1 MTYLQSK
8 PILASIAGMVASP
21 MSMSPSSSC
30 ASSEETCSTEDYFN
44 KDIHQNIVNTM
55 KQLQRGAKA
64 ISVTFS
70 TIDKHLSSKNLGHLG
85 KTVQALLN
93 QVQKY
98 VYDYNMGRMGQG
110 NSNSSQT
117 GSDFLSDSFKNHE
130 WNFPGL
136 RKNVAASPSEQQ
148 NSIEQEIKSAD
159 QDGIK
164 EIVLLQQRTVLQ
176 AVDRLK
182 LCAHRSQY
190 SSSQPLAEMTKILSQ
205 LRKTFEGM
213 VDKMFIKELRPLV
226 REIDH
231 PTSSVGVR
239 S

>member
-1 MTYLQSK
+1 MFPKIQEDLTHS
-8 PILASIAGMVASP
+8 ASSYF
-21 MSMSPSSSC
+21 SFFYHFNLFFSFSPS
-30 ASSEETCSTEDYFN
+30 FF
-44 KDIHQNIVNTM
+44 H
-55 KQLQRGAKA
+55 R
-64 ISVTFS
+64 
-70 TIDKHLSSKNLGHLG
+70 HLSSKNLGHLG

-110 NSNSSQT
+110 NSNSSQIS

-130 WNFPGL
+130 WNFRGL

-176 AVDRLK
+176 VIKNICLLRLCK
-182 LCAHRSQY
+182 L
-190 SSSQPLAEMTKILSQ
+190 
-205 LRKTFEGM
+205 
-213 VDKMFIKELRPLV
+213 
-226 REIDH
+226 
-231 PTSSVGVR
+231 
-239 S
+239 

>member
-1 MTYLQSK
+1 MFPKIQEDLTHS
-8 PILASIAGMVASP
+8 ASSYF
-21 MSMSPSSSC
+21 SFFYHLFFFSFSPS
-30 ASSEETCSTEDYFN
+30 FF
-44 KDIHQNIVNTM
+44 H
-55 KQLQRGAKA
+55 R
-64 ISVTFS
+64 
-70 TIDKHLSSKNLGHLG
+70 HLSSKKNLGHLG

-110 NSNSSQT
+110 NSNSSQIS

-176 AVDRLK
+176 VIKNSCLLTYLLHTVI
-182 LCAHRSQY
+182 LC
-190 SSSQPLAEMTKILSQ
+190 
-205 LRKTFEGM
+205 
-213 VDKMFIKELRPLV
+213 D
-226 REIDH
+226 
-231 PTSSVGVR
+231 
-239 S
+239 

>member
-1 MTYLQSK
+1 MFA
-8 PILASIAGMVASP
+8 ILNVTLRKKYDNQGQYFRKFKRILPTVQVHISP
-21 MSMSPSSSC
+21 FFIILHFFFSFSPS
-30 ASSEETCSTEDYFN
+30 FF
-44 KDIHQNIVNTM
+44 H
-55 KQLQRGAKA
+55 R
-64 ISVTFS
+64 
-70 TIDKHLSSKNLGHLG
+70 HLSSKNLGHLG

-110 NSNSSQT
+110 NSNSSQIS

-176 AVDRLK
+176 VIKNIILLRLCK
-182 LCAHRSQY
+182 L
-190 SSSQPLAEMTKILSQ
+190 
-205 LRKTFEGM
+205 
-213 VDKMFIKELRPLV
+213 
-226 REIDH
+226 
-231 PTSSVGVR
+231 
-239 S
+239 

>member
-1 MTYLQSK
+1 M
-8 PILASIAGMVASP
+8 
-21 MSMSPSSSC
+21 
-30 ASSEETCSTEDYFN
+30 
-44 KDIHQNIVNTM
+44 
-55 KQLQRGAKA
+55 
-64 ISVTFS
+64 
-70 TIDKHLSSKNLGHLG
+70 GHLG

-110 NSNSSQT
+110 NSNSSQIA

-176 AVDRLK
+176 V
-182 LCAHRSQY
+182 
-190 SSSQPLAEMTKILSQ
+190 
-205 LRKTFEGM
+205 
-213 VDKMFIKELRPLV
+213 IKNICLLTYLDYVTIGSRHFLNYV
-226 REIDH
+226 TR
-231 PTSSVGVR
+231 
-239 S
+239 